1 MDHRT
6 AQWTVAPNGG
16 WEGLHCNNEAS
27 VSEIGPRDCLI
38 EIQAVSLNYR
48 DVAIPM
54 GAYPM
59 TSHAGIV
66 PCSDAAGI
74 ITAVGKS
81 TSRFQVGDRV
91 CTAFNPAHQSGLT
104 SPKKRNYSLGN
115 VADGVLRKYAVFHET
130 ALVRAPHTL
139 TSIEAST
146 LSCAAVTAW
155 NCLFGLK
162 GRALTPGEWVLTQGT
177 GGVSLFAIQIA
188 LAAGAT
194 VVATTSS
201 KDKIAKLKDMGVQHV
216 IDYTEES
223 NWGECAK
230 MLSPGGEGVHHVIEV
245 GGETTMPESLKAIR
259 MEGVISVVGFLG
271 GAESERKCGFVDCL
285 RTLAIVRGIT
295 VGPTEQFEL
304 CNAFID
310 KFGIKPVIDDTV
322 FGFDQAREAF
332 QYLWNKKNYGKV
344 VIQIG

>member
-1 MDHRT
+1 MDYKT
-6 AQWTVAPNGG
+6 AQWTVTPNGG
-16 WEGLHCNNEAS
+16 WEGLHYSNEVA
-27 VSEIGPRDCLI
+27 VGEIGPQDCLI
-38 EIQAVSLNYR
+38 QIQAVSLNYR

-59 TSHAGIV
+59 TSHAGII

-74 ITAVGKS
+74 IIAVGNS
-81 TSRFQVGDRV
+81 TSRFHVGDRV
-91 CTAFNPAHQSGLT
+91 CTAFNPAHRSGLT
-104 SPKKRNYSLGN
+104 SPEKRKHSLGN
-115 VADGVLRKYAVFHET
+115 VADGVLRKHAVFHET
-130 ALVRAPHTL
+130 ALVKAPDTL
-139 TSIEAST
+139 DVIEASS

-162 GRALTPGEWVLTQGT
+162 DRALAAGDWVLTQGT

-201 KDKIAKLKDMGVQHV
+201 NDKAEKLKSMGVQHV
-216 IDYTEES
+216 IDYTMES
-223 NWGECAK
+223 NWGEYAK
-230 MLSPGGEGVHHVIEV
+230 RLSPGGEGVHHVIEV
-245 GGETTMPESLKAIR
+245 GGEATMPESLKAIR

-271 GAESERKCGFVDCL
+271 GADRERKCGFVDCL

-310 KFGIKPVIDDTV
+310 KFGIKPVIDPTI
-322 FGFDQAREAF
+322 FRFDEAQKAF
-332 QYLWNKKNYGKV
+332 QYLWEKKNYGKV
-344 VIQIG
+344 VIQID